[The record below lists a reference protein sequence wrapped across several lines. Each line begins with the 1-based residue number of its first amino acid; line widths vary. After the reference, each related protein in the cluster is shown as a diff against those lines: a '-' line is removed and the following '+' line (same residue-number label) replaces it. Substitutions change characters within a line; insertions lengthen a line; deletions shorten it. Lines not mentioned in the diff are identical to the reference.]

1 MNSKLRYPIRLDD
14 GKIIYTI
21 KDEKELF
28 IMREENIRNKLYS
41 TSAVKKEGSKVGSS
55 YCCYGVELIWGV
67 NLINEGISFKL
78 DSTIFNK

>member
-14 GKIIYTI
+14 GKMIYTI

-28 IMREENIRNKLYS
+28 IMREENIRKKLYS

-55 YCCYGVELIWGV
+55 YCW
-67 NLINEGISFKL
+67 
-78 DSTIFNK
+78 

>member
-14 GKIIYTI
+14 GKMIYTI

-28 IMREENIRNKLYS
+28 IMREENIRKKLYS
-41 TSAVKKEGSKVGSS
+41 TSAVKKEGSTVGSS
-55 YCCYGVELIWGV
+55 YCCYGVELIWGG

>member
-14 GKIIYTI
+14 GKMIYTI

-28 IMREENIRNKLYS
+28 IMREENIRKKLYS
-41 TSAVKKEGSKVGSS
+41 TSAVKKEGSKVGS
-55 YCCYGVELIWGV
+55 CYGVELIWGV